1 MSGITRLENLL
12 IENQIDGS
20 VTYLYAD
27 ESGSLYGVVVSEDRS
42 QVVDSNYLPTELY
55 QLTDFPEDHR
65 PVD

>member
-42 QVVDSNYLPTELY
+42 QVVDSNYLPTEVY

>member
-27 ESGSLYGVVVSEDRS
+27 ENANLYGIVVSEDGS
-42 QVVDSNYLPTELY
+42 QVVDSNYLPTEVY
-55 QLTDFPEDHR
+55 QLKDFPEDQL
-65 PVD
+65 PAD